1 LWERDAGRAFRLK
14 VASPGAGFPLPLRSS
29 VIAME
34 QATVSPGRIETTT
47 PSLPP
52 GSRLPAVAQALIYSR
67 DPLGYFEPLRRRYG
81 DVFSLNFPYFGN
93 LVYVADPDLVKR
105 VFTGDPSVFH
115 AGEANATV
123 LEPAVGPN
131 SVLTLDGDEHLRQR
145 RLLLPPFHGRSVTR
159 YGELIREMTERD
171 IETWPRDRPF
181 SLRPHT
187 QRITLAVI
195 LRAVFGLTEGERLE
209 RASALVDE
217 FAKRSHLVTA
227 MPGLRRHLGRFSPWT
242 RFVRAREALDEL
254 IYDEVA
260 ARRRAPDA
268 AEREDVLSLLLRA
281 RHEDGSPM
289 SDREL
294 RDELV
299 TVIGAGHETTAT
311 ALAWAIERLLRT
323 PRALE
328 RLRASIEAGEDEYLD
343 ATVKET
349 LRARPVIVDVARK
362 LTAPAEIGGY
372 VVPAG
377 TIVLPAIAALHYRED
392 LYPAPH
398 EFRPERF
405 LDGKTEQYG
414 WIPFGGGV
422 RRCVGAAFAQ
432 YEMRIVLR
440 TILERT
446 ELSAPDPRPERV
458 RPRNI
463 TLAPGKGCRVRLE
476 RRR

>member
-1 LWERDAGRAFRLK
+1 
-14 VASPGAGFPLPLRSS
+14 
-29 VIAME
+29 ME
-34 QATVSPGRIETTT
+34 QATLSTGGLATGAA
-47 PSLPP
+47 SLPP
-52 GSRLPAVAQALIYSR
+52 GSRLPAVLQAFRYWR
-67 DPLGYFEPLRRRYG
+67 DPLGFFEPLRRRHG
-81 DVFSLNFPYFGN
+81 DVFSLNFPYFGRM
-93 LVYVADPDLVKR
+93 VYVADPAVVKR

-123 LEPAVGPN
+123 LEPALGPN
-131 SVLTLDGDEHLRQR
+131 SVLTLDDDEHLRQR
-145 RLLLPPFHGRSVTR
+145 KLILPPFHGAEVTR
-159 YGELIREMTERD
+159 YGELIREIAERD
-171 IETWPRDRPF
+171 IETWPHERAF

-195 LRAVFGLTEGERLE
+195 LRAVFGIAEGERLE

-217 FAKRSHLVTA
+217 FARRSHLPTGIPA
-227 MPGLRRHLGRFSPWT
+227 LRRHLGRFSPWT

-254 IYDEVA
+254 IYEEIA
-260 ARRRAPDA
+260 ARRAAPDA
-268 AEREDVLSLLLRA
+268 ADRDDVLSLLLRA

-289 SDREL
+289 SDEEL

-323 PRALE
+323 PRALDA
-328 RLRASIEAGEDEYLD
+328 LCASLEAGDEYLD

-362 LTAPAEIGGY
+362 LTEPAEIGAY
-372 VVPAG
+372 LIPAG
-377 TIVLPAIAALHYRED
+377 TMVMPAIAALHYRED
-392 LYPAPH
+392 LFPEPH

-405 LDGKTEQYG
+405 LDGKADHYA

-422 RRCVGAAFAQ
+422 RRCAGAAFAQ

-446 ELSAPDPRPERV
+446 ELSAPDPKPERV
-458 RPRNI
+458 APRNI

-476 RRR
+476 ALR